1 MVTVN
6 DVCYIC
12 DRKKC
17 SDCSYPE
24 CMHTT
29 DVTHAASFVEY
40 AYDKSKDIHYYR
52 EEPIIMAQFENTQ
65 STTIDNPM
73 NVIDPVETRE
83 ISEEEA
89 NEAWKKQ
96 QFARRRTK
104 QFYELIKTIFSICN
118 LSGFRVEGHI
128 RIKDLKTGKVY
139 E

>member
-1 MVTVN
+1 MVTVI
-6 DVCYIC
+6 DICYIC
-12 DRKKC
+12 DRKRC
-17 SDCSYPE
+17 SDCSYPT
-24 CMHTT
+24 CMYTT
-29 DVTHAASFVEY
+29 DVTHAATFVEY

-52 EEPIIMAQFENTQ
+52 EEPIIMADFENTQ
-65 STTIDNPM
+65 SSIDN
-73 NVIDPVETRE
+73 PVETRE

-89 NEAWKKQ
+89 NEAWKKE

>member
-1 MVTVN
+1 MRVAYLCDGKACGDICPNPDLCYRTEQIEHAINFIQLNENKYIEKGIDMDEMTNTTEETAVN
-6 DVCYIC
+6 
-12 DRKKC
+12 
-17 SDCSYPE
+17 
-24 CMHTT
+24 
-29 DVTHAASFVEY
+29 
-40 AYDKSKDIHYYR
+40 
-52 EEPIIMAQFENTQ
+52 PI
-65 STTIDNPM
+65 
-73 NVIDPVETRE
+73 ETRE